1 MRIKKYLAF
10 LLVLALALCLLPSA
24 ALADPEETPG
34 ESGETQEPAET
45 DPPAVEPAEPEEPAP
60 SQEPETPAE
69 PEPPAAAPAED
80 EEEEG
85 EEDGPVIVAEE
96 ESAYAM
102 PGQTVYN
109 NGGTVYNNGALV
121 YNNGGLVYLND
132 GVVYNNGGIVYAN
145 GGTVYNNGGV
155 VYRNEALV
163 YTFGEDEVLES
174 HIYGYYSVT
183 MAEDYSALADFEGL
197 ENDLYL
203 TEDSVCTITPHEGL
217 LLVSAEADAGVLTEN
232 EDGSWT
238 LEQVDADLTLTLS
251 FRTVAPAFDLE
262 EGTYAEEKTLTIT
275 APEGAEIYY
284 TLDGSEPREDN
295 SQLYEEPLVLS
306 EGVTVTAVAVIPG
319 AEPSEPVTADYAFVT
334 ITVPAFSAGRE
345 GEDPPKAA
353 PFSVE
358 NSGAVDAK
366 IESVELQGEHADC
379 FKLNTGRGSTVKAGR
394 TNSSSW
400 TVRPVSGLEKGLYTV
415 EVVFT
420 LSGGETVTLE
430 ISYNVK

>member
-10 LLVLALALCLLPSA
+10 LLVLALALCLLPTA

-80 EEEEG
+80 EEDEE

-132 GVVYNNGGIVYAN
+132 GVVYNNGGVVYAN

-174 HIYGYYSVT
+174 HIYGYYTVT

-275 APEGAEIYY
+275 
-284 TLDGSEPREDN
+284 
-295 SQLYEEPLVLS
+295 
-306 EGVTVTAVAVIPG
+306 
-319 AEPSEPVTADYAFVT
+319 
-334 ITVPAFSAGRE
+334 VPAFSAGRE

-379 FKLNTGRGSTVKAGR
+379 FKLNTGRGSTVKAGK